1 MVEMGEEAFLR
12 ETLRDSAPAW
22 LNFPDVERAEWVNTA
37 AAILWPHVG
46 RMADTILRREV
57 EPRAREVLDGYKL
70 YGFKFEQVRP
80 EKKEKTK
87 KNNANENYVFSSV
100 AF

>member
-80 EKKEKTK
+80 KEKTK
-87 KNNANENYVFSSV
+87 KKNVNVKYDFSIV
-100 AF
+100 